1 MASGGNDSGRMSS
14 SHGPAMEHHQAD
26 RPELGAIIRAT
37 VGWPRT
43 CTGVALP
50 PLGWNS
56 ADGESAYPE
65 AAMKRPNRPSP
76 SLPTRP
82 RGTPRRRGV
91 IAPRAGV
98 RRARQQERLAAILK
112 ATAALT
118 GASSIESMLAHLAE
132 AASRAVGRSHAELYL
147 FSPDRSRIELV
158 CAFGL
163 SSEEQVILAGTAD
176 IPIGGFWAERRA
188 METLRPVEQ
197 VIDAAQLFPDIERSF
212 RRVGKIRTL
221 VTPLLADGQMIGC
234 FDMWTPHDDR
244 PFAPGDVAAAAAVGR
259 QAGLAIQNVRLRE
272 GDRQRV
278 REQAALVRVGEA
290 AISGADLD
298 QVLDVVARATLDTG
312 IGEACDVELWRRED
326 DVMELVATAA
336 VPGWSITDPLGTRYR
351 LTDWPSTREALG
363 LNEPQSYGVDDARL
377 DAGERRRLKDDQVG
391 SILELPLRV
400 GEESLGVL
408 VIYDRAAHRFGRRE
422 IAVGQELAAQAAL
435 AIQNTRLQ
443 MALRQ
448 QAETDGLTGL
458 LNHRAIQEYLDRL
471 LIHPEWDRTA
481 GDAAGAVL
489 LVDIDDFKLFNDTHG
504 HLVGDRVLRDVAQV
518 LRDVVRPDDRVGR
531 YGGDEFLL
539 VLSDASRGET
549 VAEAL
554 LSGVRAMSIAVDEL
568 DLPLRLSVGLA
579 TAPRD
584 GTTRAQLIAAADAAM
599 YAAKE
604 AGVSRIAAI
613 SHTSP
618 NDVSSAFSAL
628 SGLVLAVDRKD
639 RYTKQHSDQVTAA
652 ALRFGR
658 ALDLDSHALEAL
670 RIAGQL
676 HDVGKIAVPDAILRK
691 PAGLTNTERA
701 VMERHVEFSVL
712 MVQAIMQ
719 DEAAID
725 AIGQHHERWDGRGYP
740 LRRAGSAISPLG
752 RILALTDAYAAML
765 CDRPYRKGLGFER
778 IIAEL
783 WAGAG
788 SQFEPALV
796 ARFIEWLEGERR
808 DIRDSPGSSPA
819 RESGLRLADHAAWV
833 VHDGR
838 PTSATIQ

>member
-1 MASGGNDSGRMSS
+1 M
-14 SHGPAMEHHQAD
+14 
-26 RPELGAIIRAT
+26 
-37 VGWPRT
+37 
-43 CTGVALP
+43 
-50 PLGWNS
+50 
-56 ADGESAYPE
+56 
-65 AAMKRPNRPSP
+65 
-76 SLPTRP
+76 
-82 RGTPRRRGV
+82 
-91 IAPRAGV
+91 
-98 RRARQQERLAAILK
+98 
-112 ATAALT
+112 
-118 GASSIESMLAHLAE
+118 
-132 AASRAVGRSHAELYL
+132 
-147 FSPDRSRIELV
+147 
-158 CAFGL
+158 
-163 SSEEQVILAGTAD
+163 ILAGTAD

-326 DVMELVATAA
+326 DVTELVATAA
-336 VPGWSITDPLGTRYR
+336 VPGWSISDPLGTRYT

-377 DAGERRRLKDDQVG
+377 GPGERRRLKDDQVG

-400 GEESLGVL
+400 GGESLGVL
-408 VIYDRAAHRFGRRE
+408 VIYDRAAHRFGQRE

-435 AIQNTRLQ
+435 AIQNTQLQ

-481 GDAAGAVL
+481 GDAAAAVL

-504 HLVGDRVLRDVAQV
+504 HLVGDRVLRDVAHV

-613 SHTSP
+613 SNISP

-639 RYTKQHSDQVTAA
+639 RYTKQHSDQVSAT

-670 RIAGQL
+670 RMAGQL

-719 DEAAID
+719 DEAVID

-796 ARFIEWLEGERR
+796 ARFIEWLEWERR

-819 RESGLRLADHAAWV
+819 RESGLRLAGHAAWV